1 MLNQVSLMGRLVR
14 NPETRYIQSSDSS
27 VTRFTIAVERNYK
40 AQNED
45 KPKADFINCTAWN
58 KKGEIIAK
66 YFPKGSMIAITGSI
80 ETGSYLDN
88 ETGKTVY
95 TTEIRVSEAYFT
107 GEKREQSQ
115 PPTAGTPVDND
126 GFMNVPDGIDEELP
140 FN

>member
-14 NPETRYIQSSDSS
+14 NPETRYLQSSDSS

-58 KKGEIIAK
+58 KKGEFIAK

-88 ETGKTVY
+88 DTGKTVY
-95 TTEIRVSEAYFT
+95 TTEVRVSEAYFT
-107 GEKREQSQ
+107 GEKREQQTGSSH
-115 PPTAGTPVDND
+115 ADSD